1 MGRSRK
7 WFGLVQRTL
16 SKRVYGTVGLI
27 MYIID
32 LKDRT
37 VAESTKQEVSGFAI
51 FQEKNKKNK
60 SWQDRFIL
68 IKDKIEAKKLILK
81 LMKKGF

>member
-1 MGRSRK
+1 M
-7 WFGLVQRTL
+7 FV
-16 SKRVYGTVGLI
+16 
-27 MYIID
+27 ID

-37 VAESTKQEVSGFAI
+37 VAEFTKQEVTGFAI
-51 FQEKNKKNK
+51 FQEKNKNNKN
-60 SWQDRFIL
+60 WQDRFIV

>member
-1 MGRSRK
+1 M
-7 WFGLVQRTL
+7 FV
-16 SKRVYGTVGLI
+16 
-27 MYIID
+27 ID

-37 VAESTKQEVSGFAI
+37 VAEFTKQEVTGFAI

-60 SWQDRFIL
+60 DWKNRFIL

-81 LMKKGF
+81 LIKKGF

>member
-1 MGRSRK
+1 M
-7 WFGLVQRTL
+7 FV
-16 SKRVYGTVGLI
+16 
-27 MYIID
+27 ID

-37 VAESTKQEVSGFAI
+37 VAEFTKQEVSGFAI

-81 LMKKGF
+81 LIKKGF

>member
-1 MGRSRK
+1 
-7 WFGLVQRTL
+7 
-16 SKRVYGTVGLI
+16 

-37 VAESTKQEVSGFAI
+37 VAEFTKQEVTGFAI

-60 SWQDRFIL
+60 DWKYRFIV

>member
-1 MGRSRK
+1 
-7 WFGLVQRTL
+7 
-16 SKRVYGTVGLI
+16 

-37 VAESTKQEVSGFAI
+37 VAEFTKQEVTSFAI

-60 SWQDRFIL
+60 DWKDRFIV

>member
-1 MGRSRK
+1 
-7 WFGLVQRTL
+7 
-16 SKRVYGTVGLI
+16 

-37 VAESTKQEVSGFAI
+37 VAEFTNQEVSGFAI

-60 SWQDRFIL
+60 DWKNRFIL

-81 LMKKGF
+81 LIKKGF

>member
-1 MGRSRK
+1 M
-7 WFGLVQRTL
+7 FV
-16 SKRVYGTVGLI
+16 
-27 MYIID
+27 ID

-37 VAESTKQEVSGFAI
+37 VAEFTKQEVTGFAI

-60 SWQDRFIL
+60 DWKDRFIV

-81 LMKKGF
+81 LIKKGF

>member
-1 MGRSRK
+1 M
-7 WFGLVQRTL
+7 FV
-16 SKRVYGTVGLI
+16 
-27 MYIID
+27 ID

-37 VAESTKQEVSGFAI
+37 VAEFTKQEVTGFAI

-60 SWQDRFIL
+60 DWKDRFIV
-68 IKDKIEAKKLILK
+68 IKDKIKAKKLILK

>member
-1 MGRSRK
+1 
-7 WFGLVQRTL
+7 
-16 SKRVYGTVGLI
+16 

-37 VAESTKQEVSGFAI
+37 VAEFTKGEVSGFAI

-60 SWQDRFIL
+60 DWKDRFVL
-68 IKDKIEAKKLILK
+68 IKNKTEAKKLILK
-81 LMKKGF
+81 IMKEGF

>member
-1 MGRSRK
+1 M
-7 WFGLVQRTL
+7 FV
-16 SKRVYGTVGLI
+16 
-27 MYIID
+27 ID

-37 VAESTKQEVSGFAI
+37 VAEFTKQEVTGFAI
-51 FQEKNKKNK
+51 FQEKNKNNK
-60 SWQDRFIL
+60 DWKDRFIV

>member
-1 MGRSRK
+1 
-7 WFGLVQRTL
+7 
-16 SKRVYGTVGLI
+16 

-37 VAESTKQEVSGFAI
+37 VAEFTKQEVSGFAI
-51 FQEKNKKNK
+51 FQEKNKKK
-60 SWQDRFIL
+60 KDWTDRFIL
-68 IKDKIEAKKLILK
+68 IKNKIEAKKLILK

>member
-1 MGRSRK
+1 
-7 WFGLVQRTL
+7 
-16 SKRVYGTVGLI
+16 

-37 VAESTKQEVSGFAI
+37 VAEFTKKEISGFAI
-51 FQEKNKKNK
+51 YQEKSKKNK
-60 SWQDRFIL
+60 DWKDRFIL
-68 IKDKIEAKKLILK
+68 IENKIEAKKLILK

>member
-1 MGRSRK
+1 
-7 WFGLVQRTL
+7 
-16 SKRVYGTVGLI
+16 

-37 VAESTKQEVSGFAI
+37 VAEFNKQEVTGFAI

-60 SWQDRFIL
+60 DWKDRFIV

-81 LMKKGF
+81 LIRKGF

>member
-1 MGRSRK
+1 M
-7 WFGLVQRTL
+7 FV
-16 SKRVYGTVGLI
+16 
-27 MYIID
+27 ID

-37 VAESTKQEVSGFAI
+37 VAEFTKQEVTGFVI

-60 SWQDRFIL
+60 DWKDRFIL

-81 LMKKGF
+81 LIKKGF

>member
-37 VAESTKQEVSGFAI
+37 VAEFTKQEVTGFAI

-60 SWQDRFIL
+60 DWNDRFIV

>member
-1 MGRSRK
+1 M
-7 WFGLVQRTL
+7 FV
-16 SKRVYGTVGLI
+16 
-27 MYIID
+27 ID

-37 VAESTKQEVSGFAI
+37 VAEFTKQEVTGFAI

-60 SWQDRFIL
+60 DWKDRFIV